1 MTSPALLEVDE
12 LSVGYATARG
22 RLAAVDRVSFA
33 IGAGSALGLVGESGS
48 GKSTIVLALLGL
60 LGAATSIT
68 AKAIRFKGSDLL
80 RAGATIPSGDRI
92 GVVFQDASTAL
103 NPALPIGLQ
112 IAEPLMV
119 HRRLSRRVAHA
130 RAVELIAEVG
140 MRRPAEIARCYPH
153 QLSGGMK
160 QRALIAMA
168 LSCEPD
174 LLLLDEPTTALDVT
188 IEAQILDLLEAL
200 RLRRGL
206 SFLFVSHNLAVI
218 EHLCDSLAVLYAGRV
233 VEHGPTERI
242 FREPRHPYTKGL
254 LAALPRIDRDRI
266 ARLAPIPGELPDIV
280 RPPPGC
286 NFQPRCPFSVSAC
299 AEVQMLSAQPD
310 GVLVRCHRVTELE
323 GQSWPADERQ
333 VLPRRAAPDGP
344 LIEADHLSKSFRLGG
359 LTSRIELT
367 RGLPRLKPAA
377 ALHAVDDVSLAIR
390 PGEILGVVG
399 ESGSGKS
406 TLARLLLRLL
416 EADGGALRFKGE
428 PVPRIPPREFRR
440 RTQIV
445 FQNPES
451 SLNPRKRVG
460 EILARPLALF
470 GTRGEEARS
479 IDRLLRLVRLSPAYR
494 DRYPHQ
500 LSGGEKQRVSIAR
513 AMASQP
519 DILICDEAVSA
530 LDVSVQAAILNLF
543 ADLRDQLCVA
553 YLFISH
559 DISVIAHVAD
569 RVAVMYAGAVVEEG
583 PLDRVLQPPYHPYT
597 EALLSAAPIIG
608 AHERA
613 RTRIRLPP
621 ERGVRGAGCRFAS
634 RCPRRIG
641 TICDEV
647 PPPVREPAPNHRI
660 ACHIPI
666 AELAVMEPVL
676 VRNGEMLRSPGG
688 RTLRE

>member
-1 MTSPALLEVDE
+1 MTSPPLLEVDE
-12 LSVGYATARG
+12 LGVGYATARG
-22 RLAAVDRVSFA
+22 WVAAVDCVSFT
-33 IGAGSALGLVGESGS
+33 IGAGRALGLVGESGS
-48 GKSTIVLALLGL
+48 GKSTVILALLGL
-60 LGAATSIT
+60 LGSAAKVT
-68 AKAIRFKGSDLL
+68 AKAITFKGADLL
-80 RAGATIPSGDRI
+80 RTGATAPSGDRI
-92 GVVFQDASTAL
+92 GVVFQDASAAL
-103 NPALPIGLQ
+103 NPALTIGLQ
-112 IAEPLMV
+112 IAEPLIV
-119 HRRLSRRVAHA
+119 HRRLSRSAA
-130 RAVELIAEVG
+130 IGRAIELLGEVG
-140 MRRPAEIARCYPH
+140 VRRPAEIARCYPH

-188 IEAQILDLLEAL
+188 IEAQILDLLETL

-206 SFLFVSHNLAVI
+206 SLLFVSHNLAII
-218 EHLCDSLAVLYAGRV
+218 EHLCDDLAVLYAGRV
-233 VEHGPTERI
+233 VEHGRTELI
-242 FREPRHPYTKGL
+242 FRQPRHPYTKGL
-254 LAALPRIDRDRI
+254 LAALPRIDRVRPT
-266 ARLAPIPGELPDIV
+266 RLAPIPGELPDLT
-280 RPPPGC
+280 RPLRGC
-286 NFQPRCPFSVSAC
+286 NFQPRCPFSVSTC
-299 AEVQMLSAQPD
+299 GQVQVLSAQPD
-310 GVLVRCHRVTELE
+310 TVLVRCHRTKELE
-323 GQSWPADERQ
+323 RQPWPTDERQ
-333 VLPRRAAPDGP
+333 APPRQAAPGGP
-344 LIEADHLSKSFRLGG
+344 IIEAEHLSKSFRLGG
-359 LTSRIELT
+359 LASRIDLT
-367 RGLPRLKPAA
+367 HGLPRLKPVEE
-377 ALHAVDDVSLAIR
+377 LRAVDDVSLAIR

-406 TLARLLLRLL
+406 TLARLLLRLVA
-416 EADGGALRFKGE
+416 ADHGALRFKTE
-428 PVPRIPPREFRR
+428 PVPCIPHGEFRR

-470 GTRGEEARS
+470 GTPRQEGVGRS
-479 IDRLLRLVRLSPAYR
+479 IDRLLTLVRLSPAYR

-543 ADLRDQLCVA
+543 ADLRDELGVA

-559 DISVIAHVAD
+559 DIAVIAHLAD
-569 RVAVMYAGAVVEEG
+569 RVAVMYGGTLMEEG

-597 EALLSAAPIIG
+597 EALLSAVPLIG
-608 AHERA
+608 VHERT

-621 ERGVRGAGCRFAS
+621 ERVVLNRGCRFAS

-641 TICDEV
+641 NICDEV
-647 PPPVREPAPNHRI
+647 SPPIREPVPNHRI

-666 AELAVMEPVL
+666 VELVAIDPVL
-676 VRNGEMLRSPGG
+676 VRKE
-688 RTLRE
+688 T

>member
-1 MTSPALLEVDE
+1 MTSPPLLEVDE
-12 LSVGYATARG
+12 LSVRYATTRG

-33 IGAGSALGLVGESGS
+33 ISTGCALGLVGESGS
-48 GKSTIVLALLGL
+48 GKSTVVLALLGL
-60 LGAATSIT
+60 LGPAASVT
-68 AKAIRFKGSDLL
+68 AKAMRFKGAQLL
-80 RAGATIPSGDRI
+80 RTGATAPSGDRI
-92 GVVFQDASTAL
+92 GVVFQDASAAL
-103 NPALPIGLQ
+103 NPALTVGLQ
-112 IAEPLMV
+112 IAEPLIV
-119 HRRLSRRVAHA
+119 HRRLSRRAA
-130 RAVELIAEVG
+130 ISRAIELLDEVG
-140 MRRPAEIARCYPH
+140 VSRSAEIARCYPH

-188 IEAQILDLLEAL
+188 IEAQILDLLGAL

-206 SFLFVSHNLAVI
+206 SLLFVSHNLGIV
-218 EHLCDSLAVLYAGRV
+218 EHLCDDLAVLYAGRV
-233 VEHGPTERI
+233 VEHGPTEVI
-242 FREPRHPYTKGL
+242 FRQPRHPYTKGL
-254 LAALPRIDRDRI
+254 LAALPRIDRGRTT
-266 ARLAPIPGELPDIV
+266 RLAPIPGELPDLT
-280 RPPPGC
+280 RPLPGC

-299 AEVQMLSAQPD
+299 DHVQTLSAQPD
-310 GVLVRCHRVTELE
+310 AVLVRCHRAKDVEHLP
-323 GQSWPADERQ
+323 WPTDGRQ
-333 VLPRRAAPDGP
+333 APPRRAVTGGP
-344 LIEADHLSKSFRLGG
+344 IIEADQLSKSFRLGG

-367 RGLPRLKPAA
+367 RGLPRIKPVAE
-377 ALHAVDDVSLAIR
+377 LRAVDAVSLAIR

-416 EADGGALRFKGE
+416 EADHGVLRFKAE
-428 PVPRIPPREFRR
+428 PVPQAPAREFRR

-470 GTRGEEARS
+470 GTPGDEGMRRS
-479 IDRLLRLVRLSPAYR
+479 IDRLLTLVRLSPAYR
-494 DRYPHQ
+494 GRYPHQ

-519 DILICDEAVSA
+519 DLLICDEAVSA

-543 ADLRDQLCVA
+543 ADLRDELGVA

-559 DISVIAHVAD
+559 DISVIAHLAD
-569 RVAVMYAGAVVEEG
+569 RVAVMYGGALVEEG
-583 PLDRVLQPPYHPYT
+583 PLDRVLRPPYHPYT
-597 EALLSAAPIIG
+597 EALLSAVPVIG
-608 AHERA
+608 VHERA

-621 ERGVRGAGCRFAS
+621 ERVVSSKGCRFAS

-641 TICDEV
+641 NICDEM
-647 PPPVREPAPNHRI
+647 PPPIREPVPNHRI
-660 ACHIPI
+660 ACHIPLV
-666 AELAVMEPVL
+666 ELAAMNPVL
-676 VRNGEMLRSPGG
+676 VRNGDMRRNPDERSA
-688 RTLRE
+688 